1 MTTGQRLDRFE
12 DELADVKQL
21 LGSAARYAES
31 ANRGLDRL
39 TAKIDDLTVAASHT
53 QTKIDELTE
62 VQART
67 QTQINDLTVAASR
80 TQTQLD
86 QLTQVAS
93 RLDRDAQASAADFA
107 HRIVELWEEAERDR
121 AKADED
127 RAKADEDR
135 AFMRGLQT
143 ENRRILDYLINR
155 NGGSNLP

>member
-1 MTTGQRLDRFE
+1 MNTGQRLDRFE

-21 LGSAARYAES
+21 LGSAARYADS

-39 TAKIDDLTVAASHT
+39 TVKIDDLTVKVDSLTVA
-53 QTKIDELTE
+53 QTY
-62 VQART
+62 T
-67 QTQINDLTVAASR
+67 QTQLDQLSSRVSDLTVAASR

-86 QLTQVAS
+86 QLTQIAS
-93 RLDRDAQASAADFA
+93 RLDRDASASAADFA

-127 RAKADEDR
+127 RALIT
-135 AFMRGLQT
+135 GLQT

-155 NGGSNLP
+155 NGGSSPPN